1 MTVTF
6 WGVRGSIPTPL
17 TPKQLQSRIAA
28 VVQRVTAGDI
38 ESQAARE
45 RFLTRLPPYPFGSVG
60 GNTTCIEIRTP
71 DDQLIVIDA
80 GSGIREL
87 GIDLVSRGDTTT
99 VFPILFTH
107 FHWDHLQGLPFFRH
121 AYVPGNE
128 VTFYSP
134 VAGFADNV
142 RHQMQPPFFPVDMSA
157 MNATLEFVEL
167 QGSTLPLAGVE
178 ISWRKMNHP
187 GGSYAYRFDHNGK
200 SLIFATDAE
209 ITESDFEKSEAN
221 KRFFGNADLLILDA
235 QYTLG
240 EAIEKYDWGHT
251 SPSMAVDF
259 AGAWK
264 AKRLALFHH
273 EPLYEDKK
281 IYRLLRTAHWYKHHL
296 ETAQP
301 DVVLAQEGMVI
312 EV

>member
-17 TPKQLQSRIAA
+17 TPKQLRSRIAA
-28 VVQRVTAGDI
+28 VVQRVTPSDI
-38 ESQAARE
+38 ASQEARE
-45 RFLTRLPPYPFGSVG
+45 RFLTRLPPYLFGSVG
-60 GNTTCIEIRTP
+60 GNTTCVEIRT
-71 DDQLIVIDA
+71 DDGQIIIIDA

-87 GIDLVSRGDTTT
+87 GVDLANRGDTSTA
-99 VFPILFTH
+99 FPILITH

-121 AYVPGNE
+121 AYIPGNSI
-128 VTFYSP
+128 TFYSP
-134 VAGFADNV
+134 VRGYAENV

-157 MNATLEFVEL
+157 MNAALEFVEL
-167 QGSTLPLAGVE
+167 QGATLRLAGVDV
-178 ISWRKMNHP
+178 SWRKMNHP
-187 GGSYAYRFDHNGK
+187 GGSYAYRFAQGGK
-200 SLIFATDAE
+200 SFIFATDAE
-209 ITESDFEKSEAN
+209 INEADFEKSEAN
-221 KRFFGNADLLILDA
+221 TRFFADTDLLILDA

-259 AGAWK
+259 AGVWK

-301 DVVLAQEGMVI
+301 EVVLAQEGMVLG
-312 EV
+312 V